1 MPGLTATFLRHRDR
15 LNEVADVLARY
26 GFAAWVQRGGGLI
39 ETGVMK
45 RLTDRVVDSEI
56 ADLSAGERLR
66 RALTELGTTGIKLGQ
81 MLSLRPD
88 VVGPEVADELT
99 KLQAGVPADPPGI
112 AQALVERELGAPVGD
127 LYASFEAEPF
137 ASASVAQVHKATLK
151 DGTKVAVKVVHDG
164 VERRVL
170 EDLDLMQAIATYLEQ
185 EDPELAQLR
194 PTLLVDE
201 FAGMMRDAIDLSQE
215 LSNLQRFTLNFAD
228 EPDVVIPT
236 PYPEL
241 SRRRVLTMSMIT
253 GSPFSDRASVEAI
266 GWDVDALVS
275 RAADIYLEMIF
286 RDSLYH
292 ADPHPGNFL
301 LPDATHMAILDFGDV
316 GRLTGLRRQQLE
328 TMVIAVGTHDVDTLV
343 DVVVEMT
350 TPPPSVDIVEL
361 RSDVEAWLNRYLL
374 VGVGHLDITG
384 IMNSGMQLL
393 HENKLVLPADLA
405 LLFRVLLRLQG
416 LGRGVGAEVR
426 VTELLEPHVKSM
438 MAQRFDPWRIG
449 RQLVRT
455 ARSWDHLAS
464 ALPGDIQEIVEQ
476 IRAGNLGVH
485 FRIHDPDGAIDHL
498 VDGLVASASL
508 LAAAQLVSR
517 RTGPMVGPFS
527 LPGIVAAGVGMVTW
541 QRLVR
546 RRVEHP
552 SWVGRAR
559 ELIEVR
565 KPQAPGQ

>member
-1 MPGLTATFLRHRDR
+1 
-15 LNEVADVLARY
+15 
-26 GFAAWVQRGGGLI
+26 
-39 ETGVMK
+39 
-45 RLTDRVVDSEI
+45 
-56 ADLSAGERLR
+56 
-66 RALTELGTTGIKLGQ
+66 
-81 MLSLRPD
+81 
-88 VVGPEVADELT
+88 
-99 KLQAGVPADPPGI
+99 
-112 AQALVERELGAPVGD
+112 
-127 LYASFEAEPF
+127 
-137 ASASVAQVHKATLK
+137 
-151 DGTKVAVKVVHDG
+151 
-164 VERRVL
+164 
-170 EDLDLMQAIATYLEQ
+170 
-185 EDPELAQLR
+185 
-194 PTLLVDE
+194 
-201 FAGMMRDAIDLSQE
+201 
-215 LSNLQRFTLNFAD
+215 
-228 EPDVVIPT
+228 
-236 PYPEL
+236 
-241 SRRRVLTMSMIT
+241 MSMIT
-253 GSPFSDRASVEAI
+253 GAPFSDRASVEAI
-266 GWDVDALVS
+266 GWDVDALVR
-275 RAADIYLEMIF
+275 RAADVYLEMIF

-316 GRLTGLRRQQLE
+316 GRLTGLRRHQLE

-350 TPPPSVDIVEL
+350 TPPPSVDIVAL
-361 RSDVEAWLNRYLL
+361 RSDIEAWLNRYLL

-393 HENKLVLPADLA
+393 HEHKLVLPADLA

-426 VTELLEPHVKSM
+426 VTELLQPHVKSM
-438 MAQRFDPWRIG
+438 MAQRFDPRRIR

-464 ALPGDIQEIVEQ
+464 ALPRDIQEIVEQ

-527 LPGIVAAGVGMVTW
+527 VPGIVAAGVGMVTW

-546 RRVEHP
+546 RRARAPV
-552 SWVGRAR
+552 VGWPRT
-559 ELIEVR
+559 
-565 KPQAPGQ
+565 